1 MMQRR
6 EYLRVGLGAGA
17 LGLAGCSDLIQT
29 REVTSTP
36 PVLENRPQRVYYPT
50 HVDGMAMVDMAE
62 SDDGEYAFALMYT
75 YPHRFWRVD
84 ATTTSAEEADLH
96 DVDGSNDI
104 HLMAVVWDPETGRV
118 LPDTG
123 MSVDIARDGDALDE
137 QVIYP
142 MLSARMGFHYGAN
155 FRLDGEG
162 TYDVTMSVGGT
173 NIRRTGTY
181 AGRFNEP
188 ASVTVPF
195 EFTTEKRD
203 ELGIERGGDR
213 AGEAAAP
220 PVMDMNHPLGVAP
233 SPDSLPGT
241 SHGTAESGDAK
252 LAVVSLTEPPA
263 GIDGDGDYL
272 AVSARTPYNDL
283 LLPGMA
289 LDATLERNGEAVF
302 EGALERTFDDRL
314 DYHYGA
320 VIGDLQTGDTL
331 TIEVL
336 THPQVARH
344 EGYEPAFL
352 EMPDASL
359 TL

>member
-1 MMQRR
+1 MQRR
-6 EYLRVGLGAGA
+6 DYVRLCLGAGA
-17 LGLAGCSDLIQT
+17 VGLAGCSDLIRT

-36 PVLENRPQRVYYPT
+36 PILEDRPDRVYYPT

-62 SDDGEYAFALMYT
+62 TDDGEYAFALMYT

-84 ATTTSAEEADLH
+84 ATTTEAEEANLH

-104 HLMAVVWDPETGRV
+104 HLMAVVWDPKTGRV

-123 MSVDIARDGDALDE
+123 MSVDIARDGEALDE

-155 FRLDGEG
+155 FKLDGEG

-173 NIRRTGTY
+173 NVRRTGEY
-181 AGRFNEP
+181 VGRFSDP

-203 ELGIERGGDR
+203 ELGIERAGDR
-213 AGEAAAP
+213 AGEAAVP
-220 PVMDMNHPLGVAP
+220 SVMDMNHPLGVAP
-233 SPDSLPGT
+233 ELEELPGT
-241 SHGTAESGDAK
+241 HHGTAESGEAK
-252 LAVVSLTEPPA
+252 LAVVSLSERP
-263 GIDGDGDYL
+263 DGVDGEGDYL
-272 AVSARTPYNDL
+272 AVSARTPYNEL
-283 LLPGMA
+283 VLPGMA
-289 LDATLERNGEAVF
+289 LDARIERGGETVF
-302 EGALERTFDDRL
+302 EGALERTFDDSL

-320 VIGDLQTGDTL
+320 AVDDIQAGDELTL
-331 TIEVL
+331 EVV

-344 EGYEPAFL
+344 EGYETAFL
-352 EMPDASL
+352 QMPNAEL